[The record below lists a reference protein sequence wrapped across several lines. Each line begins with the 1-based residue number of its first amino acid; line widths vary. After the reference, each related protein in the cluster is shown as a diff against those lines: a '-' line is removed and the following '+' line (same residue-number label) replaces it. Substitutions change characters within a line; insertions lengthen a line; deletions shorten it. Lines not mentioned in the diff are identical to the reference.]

1 MGSNI
6 RKPLY
11 DSTFDFPALRLG
23 YEIFAQQ
30 FIQKI
35 LAQIEFVPYD
45 CFLLHIAPQLYFEF
59 NPTLIFSARSTSSIV
74 KSLSLPT

>member
-1 MGSNI
+1 MSPKYPQLFVSKPTKPDRGSNL

-30 FIQKI
+30 LVQKI
-35 LAQIEFVPYD
+35 
-45 CFLLHIAPQLYFEF
+45 
-59 NPTLIFSARSTSSIV
+59 SA
-74 KSLSLPT
+74 